1 MLYNLFRKLS
11 VVLSIALITT
21 FTVFASDIPVS
32 ENQSEI
38 PNNVTLSDEQNQ
50 QIKEQS
56 EKALEYFDFSNLFE
70 FTKNSILKN
79 IQTTKNWFFCVIS
92 ILIISA
98 VFASLK
104 DSFSG
109 TTPVF
114 DFVSILFLSLIVF
127 IPIGNCIDLITEVL
141 KKQCAYMSA
150 FIPSMTAMYIS
161 GGNTAV
167 AAGSAVICSSA
178 ISILSVVGTNL
189 IIPCTKISICLTV
202 MSSISQKTDLSG
214 VSVFL
219 KSFSMWITG
228 LMLTLFTG
236 VLSLQSFIQNSA
248 DNLAIRSARYSVAR
262 LIPVAGNMIS
272 DSLKTVISGVSFI
285 KSVSGAVGIAFIVY
299 TIIPPVVT
307 LFCLKLFC
315 LICSA
320 FSKLCGLSR
329 QGAMFENINAS
340 LNILGAVI
348 LCCGCAFVIM
358 FAIFMKTCIHL

>member
-1 MLYNLFRKLS
+1 MLYNLFRNT
-11 VVLSIALITT
+11 VIVYFVAL
-21 FTVFASDIPVS
+21 FTSLCIFAADIPVS

-38 PNNVTLSDEQNQ
+38 PDKITLSQEQNEL
-50 QIKEQS
+50 IDKQS
-56 EKALEYFDFSNLFE
+56 KKVLEYFDFSNIFD
-70 FTKNSILKN
+70 FAKNSIFEN

-98 VFASLK
+98 VFGALK
-104 DSFSG
+104 DSFGS
-109 TTPVF
+109 TSSLY
-114 DFVSILFLSLIVF
+114 DFMSMLFLSLFIF

-150 FIPSMTAMYIS
+150 FVPSMCAMYIS
-161 GGNTAV
+161 GGNTAT
-167 AAGSAVICSSA
+167 AASSAVVYSSA

-189 IIPCTKISICLTV
+189 IIPCAKISICLTI

-214 VSVFL
+214 VSAFL
-219 KSFSMWITG
+219 KSFSMWVTG

-248 DNLAIRSARYSVAR
+248 DNLAIRSARFSAAR
-262 LIPVAGNMIS
+262 LIPVAGSMIS

-315 LICSA
+315 LLSSA
-320 FSKLCGLSR
+320 FAKLCGLSK
-329 QGAMFENINAS
+329 QGALFENINAS

-348 LCCGCAFVIM
+348 LCCGCAFIIM